1 MGSSQRTV
9 HAGDWRL
16 ATGHWPLATGLALAL
31 CWCQDVVGKQ
41 QDRIAPVIDTVIVVI
56 DNVFPDEEAQSSL
69 LARSMNRFRIPT
81 HEYVVRARL
90 LFGTGEAYDSARV
103 EESARRLGELQIF
116 QEIEID
122 TIRIQDK
129 LAVVVRVRDS
139 WSTSPKLSVQ
149 VASDGTMTGAVGVT
163 ESNLLGTGNL
173 IHVAL
178 TKQVDRNSTDLS
190 GKFDRVV
197 GDVDV
202 DGMAQF
208 QTDGRLGDWRIG
220 SPFRN
225 MEDRESIMFESEVA
239 DQRVLQFRVG
249 AGVPLDTT
257 IFQRGAFLT
266 RVTGAY
272 APQVSSRGF
281 VRVGAMA
288 QLRQERYALE
298 SVASQMEIPDTVTGA
313 VGAFVELRNA
323 RFKTLRR
330 FNGLGREDIDLS
342 TVMRLSAWLAPSV
355 FGYDRT
361 GIGPEI
367 TLQTAVSFPL
377 GFVAGAVNANGLFT
391 ANGLDSGQVE
401 VSLTVGLKPAPAHA
415 TAFHVRAGALESTQ
429 PGREFDLGFD
439 TPPRSWEP
447 HSFVGTRS
455 IWGVLEHRWYV
466 ADNLFNL
473 LGVGLAA
480 FAEYGGAW
488 YPGQPKRFGG
498 DAGLGLRMG
507 SAVGALP
514 RTGRIDLGYRFGDGV
529 TGDRLVL
536 SLGAG
541 FVFGA
546 SGDPSCQPQVYE
558 VADVCKSR
566 R

>member
-455 IWGVLEHRWYV
+455 IWAVLEHRWYV

-473 LGVGLAA
+473 LGVGFAA

>member
-1 MGSSQRTV
+1 MIRRTV
-9 HAGDWRL
+9 WAYRTVLMVGLCTPLQAAGRQSERSVP
-16 ATGHWPLATGLALAL
+16 T
-31 CWCQDVVGKQ
+31 
-41 QDRIAPVIDTVIVVI
+41 IDTIVIRI
-56 DNVFPDEEAQSSL
+56 DNVFDDDEADSNF
-69 LARSMNRFRIPT
+69 LARTMNRFRFPT
-81 HEYVVRARL
+81 RRYVVRGRL
-90 LFGTGEAYDSARV
+90 LFRTGEAYDSARA
-103 EESARRLGELQIF
+103 EESARLLGELQIF

-139 WSTSPKLSVQ
+139 WSTSPKLSLQ
-149 VASDGTMTGAVGVT
+149 VATDGTLTGAVGAT

-173 IHVAL
+173 IHAAL
-178 TKQVDRNSTDLS
+178 TKQVDRNSTNLA

-202 DGMAQF
+202 AGIAQF
-208 QTDGRLGDWRIG
+208 QTDGNLSDWRIG

-225 MEDRESIMFESEVA
+225 MEDRGAIVFESELA
-239 DQRVLQFRVG
+239 DQRVLQFRAG

-257 IFQRGAFLT
+257 IFQRGVFLA
-266 RVTGAY
+266 RVSGAH
-272 APQVSSRGF
+272 AP
-281 VRVGAMA
+281 RVNSLGYLRIGAKA
-288 QLRQERYALE
+288 QLRQERYALQ
-298 SVASQMEIPDTVTGA
+298 SVADQMQIPDTVTGA
-313 VGAFVELRNA
+313 VGTFVELRKA
-323 RFKTLRR
+323 RYKTLRR
-330 FNGLGREDIDLS
+330 FNGFGREDIDLS
-342 TVMRLSAWLAPSV
+342 STIMVSAWFAPSA

-367 TLQTAVSFPL
+367 TLQTAASFPL
-377 GFVAGAVNANGLFT
+377 GFIAGAATANGLFT
-391 ANGLDSGQVE
+391 ANGLDSGRVE

-415 TAFHVRAGALESTQ
+415 TAFHVRGGALESTQ

-439 TPPRSWEP
+439 TPPRSWKP

-455 IWGVLEHRWYV
+455 VWGVLEHRWYV
-466 ADNLFNL
+466 ADNLFKL

-480 FAEYGGAW
+480 FVEYGGAW

-498 DAGLGLRMG
+498 DVGLGLRLG
-507 SAVGALP
+507 SAVSALT
-514 RTGRIDLGYRFGDGV
+514 RTRRIDLGYRFGDGV
-529 TGDRLVL
+529 TGGRLVL
-536 SLGAG
+536 SLGGG

-546 SGDPSCQPQVYE
+546 SGNPSCQLQVYE

>member
-1 MGSSQRTV
+1 MIRRTV
-9 HAGDWRL
+9 WAYRTVLMVGLCTPLQAAGRQSERSVP
-16 ATGHWPLATGLALAL
+16 T
-31 CWCQDVVGKQ
+31 
-41 QDRIAPVIDTVIVVI
+41 IDTIVIRI
-56 DNVFPDEEAQSSL
+56 DNVFDSDEAASNF
-69 LARSMNRFRIPT
+69 LARNMNRFRFPT
-81 HEYVVRARL
+81 RRYVVRARL
-90 LFGTGEAYDSARV
+90 LFRTGEAYDSARV
-103 EESARRLGELQIF
+103 EESARRLGQLQIF

-139 WSTSPKLSVQ
+139 WSTSPKFSIQ
-149 VASDGTMTGAVGVT
+149 VASDGTLTGAVGVT

-173 IHVAL
+173 IHAAL

-197 GDVDV
+197 GDVDI

-225 MEDRESIMFESEVA
+225 MEDRVSILYESEIA
-239 DQRVLQFRVG
+239 DQRVLQFRAG
-249 AGVPLDTT
+249 TGVPLDTT
-257 IFQRGAFLT
+257 IFQRGAFLA
-266 RVTGAY
+266 RVTGAH
-272 APQVSSRGF
+272 APRVSSLGYL
-281 VRVGAMA
+281 RVGAKA
-288 QLRQERYALE
+288 QLRQERYALQ
-298 SVASQMEIPDTVTGA
+298 SVADQMQIPDTVTGA
-313 VGAFVELRNA
+313 VGAFLEWRKA

-330 FNGLGREDIDLS
+330 FNGFGREDVDLS
-342 TVMRLSAWLAPSV
+342 STITVSAWLAPSA

-367 TLQTAVSFPL
+367 ALQAAASFPL
-377 GFVAGAVNANGLFT
+377 GFIAGAVDANGLFT

-401 VSLTVGLKPAPAHA
+401 VSLTLGLKPAPAHA
-415 TAFHVRAGALESTQ
+415 TALHLRAGALESTQ

-439 TPPRSWEP
+439 APPRSWEP

-455 IWGVLEHRWYV
+455 VWGVLEHRWYV
-466 ADNLFNL
+466 ADDLFGL

-480 FAEYGGAW
+480 FVEYGGAW
-488 YPGQPKRFGG
+488 YPGDPKRFGG
-498 DAGLGLRMG
+498 DAGLGLRLG

-514 RTGRIDLGYRFGDGV
+514 RTSRIDLGYRFGNDV
-529 TGDRLVL
+529 TGKRFVV

-546 SGDPSCQPQVYE
+546 SADPSCQPQVYE

>member
-1 MGSSQRTV
+1 MVHLVSSNLTLLILGLCIPLQA
-9 HAGDWRL
+9 AGRQSEQP
-16 ATGHWPLATGLALAL
+16 TPT
-31 CWCQDVVGKQ
+31 
-41 QDRIAPVIDTVIVVI
+41 IDTIVIRI
-56 DNVFPDEEAQSSL
+56 DNVFDDDEAASNF
-69 LARSMNRFRIPT
+69 LARTMNRFRFPT
-81 HEYVVRARL
+81 RRYVVRTRL
-90 LFGTGEAYDSARV
+90 LFRTGEAYNSARV

-129 LAVVVRVRDS
+129 FAVVVRVRDG
-139 WSTSPKLSVQ
+139 WSTSPKLSIQ
-149 VASDGTMTGAVGVT
+149 LASDGTLTGAVGVT

-202 DGMAQF
+202 AGIAQF
-208 QTDGRLGDWRIG
+208 QTDGKLGDWRIG

-225 MEDRESIMFESEVA
+225 MEDRGSIVFEGEVA
-239 DQRVLQFRVG
+239 DQRVLQFRAG
-249 AGVPLDTT
+249 AGVSLDTT
-257 IFQRGAFLT
+257 IYQRGAFLA
-266 RVTGAY
+266 RVSGAH
-272 APQVSSRGF
+272 APRVSSLGYLRI
-281 VRVGAMA
+281 GAKA
-288 QLRQERYALE
+288 QLRQDRYALQG
-298 SVASQMEIPDTVTGA
+298 VADQMQIPDTVTGA
-313 VGAFVELRNA
+313 VGVFVELRKA

-330 FNGLGREDIDLS
+330 FNGFGREDIDLS
-342 TVMRLSAWLAPSV
+342 STIIVSAWLAPSG

-367 TLQTAVSFPL
+367 TLQTATSFPL
-377 GFVAGAVNANGLFT
+377 GFIAGAVNANGLFT

-415 TAFHVRAGALESTQ
+415 TAFHVRWGALESTQ

-455 IWGVLEHRWYV
+455 VWGVLEHRWYV
-466 ADNLFNL
+466 ADDLFKL

-480 FAEYGGAW
+480 FVEYGGAW
-488 YPGQPKRFGG
+488 YHGQPKRFGG
-498 DAGLGLRMG
+498 DVGLGLRLG
-507 SAVGALP
+507 SALSALT
-514 RTGRIDLGYRFGDGV
+514 RTRRIDLGYRFGDGV
-529 TGDRLVL
+529 TGGRLVL
-536 SLGAG
+536 SLGGG